1 MRKEG
6 ISVIRAFLLDKKSLM
21 SDPEKK
27 EIQGKKK
34 KNPGRYQKK
43 VSKNKPLYKVVQNFF
58 SHHDRSPL
66 RWRVRRL
73 LLLLLLHI
81 WPWRTALSGGTAR
94 LEQLTFPAGEEGLKL
109 GVHFVQ
115 GLRLRRNRHN
125 RRTRRHGLVWVLDA
139 IGKGGEVRQ
148 VGLQSA
154 QASVRKPPSAME

>member
-1 MRKEG
+1 
-6 ISVIRAFLLDKKSLM
+6 M

-34 KNPGRYQKK
+34 KTPIVTKK
-43 VSKNKPLYKVVQNFF
+43 KSKNKPLYKVVQNFF
-58 SHHDRSPL
+58 LHHDRSPL

-73 LLLLLLHI
+73 LLLLLLLHV
-81 WPWRTALSGGTAR
+81 WPRRTALSGGAAR

-109 GVHFVQ
+109 GVHLVQ

-125 RRTRRHGLVWVLDA
+125 RRTGRHGLVWVLDA

-154 QASVRKPPSAME
+154 QASVRKSPSVME